1 MGEDGSA
8 VSARAGYG
16 RRVNRLASA
25 TSPYLL
31 QHADNPVDWWPW
43 CDEAFAE
50 AKRRDVP
57 VLISVGYA
65 ACHWCHVMAHESF
78 ENEAVGRLMN
88 DGFVSIKV
96 DREERPDVDA
106 VYMTATQAMTGQ
118 GGWPMTVFASPDGTP
133 FFCGTYFPRPN
144 FVRLLESVTTAWRD
158 QRDAVLQQGAAVVEA
173 IGGAQA
179 VGGPTAPLTAELLD
193 AAADQ
198 LAKEYDESNGG
209 FGGAPKFP
217 PHMNLLFLLRH
228 HQRTGSERDL
238 EIVRHTCEA
247 MARGG
252 IYDQLA
258 GGFARYSVDGHWTV
272 PHFEKMLYDNALL
285 LRVHT
290 HLWRLTGDPLARRV
304 ARDTARFLA
313 DELHRPGD
321 GFASALDA
329 DTEGVEGL
337 TYVWTPAQL
346 VDALGESDGRWA
358 ADLFAVTESGSFA
371 PHSASAPQDGIPD
384 GRSGVE
390 HGTSV
395 LRLARDVDDADPAVR
410 ARWQDVVR
418 RLLTVRDTRPQP
430 ARDDKVVA
438 AWNGLAVT
446 AIAEFVRLVETQGWA
461 GEDDDANLMEGVTIV
476 ADGAMRDAAELL
488 ATVHLV
494 DGRLR
499 RVSRNGVVGDPPG
512 VLEDYGCVAEAFCAM
527 HQVTGEGRWLE
538 LAGQLLDV
546 ALVRFAAPGG
556 GFYDTADD
564 AERLVTRP
572 ADPTDNATPSGRSAI
587 VAALVAYAALTGEV
601 RYREAAEAALS
612 TVAPIVG
619 RHARFTGYAAAVGEA
634 LLSGPYEIA
643 VVTGE
648 PVGDP
653 LVAAAYRHAPPG
665 AVIVVGAPDQPGVP
679 LLADR
684 PKLDDRSTGYVCR
697 GFVCQRPVTT
707 VDELVAQLTGVGGGP
722 PA

>member
-1 MGEDGSA
+1 M
-8 VSARAGYG
+8 
-16 RRVNRLASA
+16 NRLADA

-31 QHADNPVDWWPW
+31 QHAENPVDWWPW
-43 CDEAFAE
+43 CEEAFAE
-50 AKRRDVP
+50 ARRRDVP
-57 VLISVGYA
+57 VIISVGYA

-78 ENEAVGRLMN
+78 ENESVAALMN
-88 DGFVSIKV
+88 GDFVSIKV

-118 GGWPMTVFASPDGTP
+118 GGWPMTVFATPDGTP
-133 FFCGTYFPRPN
+133 FFCGTYFPRDN
-144 FVRLLESVTTAWRD
+144 FRQLLQSVATAWRE
-158 QRDAVLQQGAAVVEA
+158 QREAVLRQGAAVVEA

-179 VGGPTAPLTAELLD
+179 VGGPTAPLEGTLLD
-193 AAADQ
+193 AAAAQ
-198 LAKEYDESNGG
+198 LAQEYDETNGG

-228 HQRTGSERDL
+228 HQRTGSARSL

-285 LRVHT
+285 LRT
-290 HLWRLTGDPLARRV
+290 YTQLWRLTGDPLARRV

-313 DELHRPGD
+313 DELHRAGE

-329 DTEGVEGL
+329 DTAGVEGL
-337 TYVWTPAQL
+337 TYVWTPQQL
-346 VDALGESDGRWA
+346 VEVLGEEDGRWA
-358 ADLFAVTESGSFA
+358 ADLFAVTAEGTF
-371 PHSASAPQDGIPD
+371 
-384 GRSGVE
+384 E
-390 HGTSV
+390 HGSSV

-410 ARWQDVVR
+410 QRWQQVVG
-418 RLLTVRDTRPQP
+418 RLLVARDTRPQP

-438 AWNGLAVT
+438 AWNGLAIT
-446 AIAEFVRLVETQGWA
+446 AIADFQQVA
-461 GEDDDANLMEGVTIV
+461 AAYANPDDEDANLMDGVLIV
-476 ADGAMRDAAELL
+476 TDGAMRDTAEHL
-488 ATVHLV
+488 AKVHLV

-499 RVSRNGVVGDPPG
+499 RVSRAGVVGAPAG

-527 HQVTGEGRWLE
+527 HQLTGEGRWLE
-538 LAGQLLDV
+538 LAGRLLDV
-546 ALVRFAAPGG
+546 ALERFAAPDG

-572 ADPTDNATPSGRSAI
+572 ADPTDNATPAGRSAI
-587 VAALVAYAALTGEV
+587 VAALVAYTALTGET
-601 RYREAAEAALS
+601 RYREAAEAALA

-619 RHARFTGYAAAVGEA
+619 RHARFTGYSAAVGEA

-643 VVTGE
+643 VVTDQ

-653 LVAAAYRHAPPG
+653 LIAAAHRHAPPG
-665 AVIVVGAPDQPGVP
+665 AVIVAGRPDQPGVP

-684 PKLDDRSTGYVCR
+684 PMVDGRSTAYACR
-697 GFVCQRPVTT
+697 GFVCERPVTE
-707 VDELVAQLTGVGGGP
+707 VADLVGQLAGR
-722 PA
+722 

>member
-1 MGEDGSA
+1 M
-8 VSARAGYG
+8 
-16 RRVNRLASA
+16 NRLVNA

-78 ENEAVGRLMN
+78 ENEHVGALMN
-88 DGFVSIKV
+88 DDFVSIKV

-118 GGWPMTVFASPDGTP
+118 GGWPMTVFATPDGTP
-133 FFCGTYFPRPN
+133 FFCGTYFPRAN
-144 FVRLLESVTTAWRD
+144 FIRLLQSVATAWRD
-158 QRDAVLQQGAAVVEA
+158 QRAEVLRQGAAVVEA

-179 VGGPTAPLTAELLD
+179 VGGPTAPLDAPLLD
-193 AAADQ
+193 AAAAN
-198 LAKEYDESNGG
+198 LAGEYDGTNGG

-228 HQRTGSERDL
+228 HQRTGDPRSL
-238 EIVRHTCEA
+238 EIVRHTAEA

-258 GGFARYSVDGHWTV
+258 GGFARYSVDAHWTV

-285 LRVHT
+285 LRVYT
-290 HLWRLTGDPLARRV
+290 QLWRLTGDPLARRI

-313 DELHRPGD
+313 DELHRPGE
-321 GFASALDA
+321 GFTSALDA

-337 TYVWTPAQL
+337 TYAWTPAQL
-346 VDALGESDGRWA
+346 VEVLGEEDGRWA
-358 ADLFAVTESGSFA
+358 ADLFAVTEEGTF
-371 PHSASAPQDGIPD
+371 
-384 GRSGVE
+384 E
-390 HGTSV
+390 HGMSV
-395 LRLARDVDDADPAVR
+395 LRLARDVDDAAPEIR
-410 ARWQDVVR
+410 ARWQQVVG
-418 RLLTVRDTRPQP
+418 RLLAARDTRPQP

-438 AWNGLAVT
+438 AWNGLAIT
-446 AIAEFVRLVETQGWA
+446 AMAEFQQVAALYASPQDE
-461 GEDDDANLMEGVTIV
+461 DANLMDGVTIV
-476 ADGAMRDAAELL
+476 ADGAMRNAAEHL
-488 ATVHLV
+488 ASVHLV

-499 RVSRNGVVGDPPG
+499 RVSRDGKVGEPAG

-527 HQVTGEGRWLE
+527 HQLTGEGRWLT
-538 LAGQLLDV
+538 LAGGLLDT
-546 ALVRFAAPGG
+546 ALEHFAAPGG
-556 GFYDTADD
+556 AYYDTADD
-564 AERLVTRP
+564 AEQLVARP
-572 ADPTDNATPSGRSAI
+572 ADPTDNATPSGRSAL
-587 VAALVAYAALTGEV
+587 VAGLVAYAALTGET
-601 RYREAAEAALS
+601 RYREAAEAALA

-619 RHARFTGYAAAVGEA
+619 RHARFTGYAATVGEA

-643 VVTGE
+643 VVTGD
-648 PVGDP
+648 PAGDP
-653 LVAAAYRHAPPG
+653 LVAAAHRHAPPG
-665 AVIVVGAPDQPGVP
+665 AVVVAGAPDQPGVP

-684 PKLDDRSTGYVCR
+684 PFVDGRSAAYVCR
-697 GFVCQRPVTT
+697 GFVCQRPVTS
-707 VDELVAQLTGVGGGP
+707 VEELVAQLG
-722 PA
+722 

>member
-1 MGEDGSA
+1 M
-8 VSARAGYG
+8 
-16 RRVNRLASA
+16 NRLAEA

-78 ENEAVGRLMN
+78 ENEAVARLMN
-88 DGFVSIKV
+88 DDFVCVKV

-118 GGWPMTVFASPDGTP
+118 GGWPMTVFAAPDGTP
-133 FFCGTYFPRPN
+133 FFCGTYFPRAN
-144 FVRLLESVTTAWRD
+144 FIRLLGSVAAAWRD
-158 QRDAVLQQGAAVVEA
+158 QREAVLRQGAAVVEA

-179 VGGPTAPLTAELLD
+179 VGGVTAPLTADLLD
-193 AAADQ
+193 AAASQ
-198 LAKEYDESNGG
+198 LAREYDETNGG

-228 HQRTGSERDL
+228 HQRTGSARSL

-252 IYDQLA
+252 LNDQLA

-285 LRVHT
+285 LRVYT
-290 HLWRLTGDPLARRV
+290 QLWRLTGDRLARRV

-313 DELHRPGD
+313 DELHRAGE

-337 TYVWTPAQL
+337 TYVWTPDQL
-346 VDALGESDGRWA
+346 AEVLGQDDGRFA
-358 ADLFAVTESGSFA
+358 ADLFEVTAEGTF
-371 PHSASAPQDGIPD
+371 
-384 GRSGVE
+384 E
-390 HGTSV
+390 HGSSV

-410 ARWQDVVR
+410 SRWQDVVG
-418 RLLTVRDTRPQP
+418 RLLAARDTRPQP

-438 AWNGLAVT
+438 AWNGLAIT
-446 AIAEFVRLVETQGWA
+446 AIAEFQQVAALLVSP
-461 GEDDDANLMEGVTIV
+461 DDEDANLMDGVLIV
-476 ADGAMRDAAELL
+476 SDGAMRDAAEHL
-488 ATVHLV
+488 AAVHLV

-499 RVSRNGVVGDPPG
+499 RVSRDKAVGEPAG

-527 HQVTGEGRWLE
+527 HQLTGEGRWLS
-538 LAGQLLDV
+538 LAGELLDV
-546 ALVRFAAPGG
+546 ALARFAGPDGA
-556 GFYDTADD
+556 FYDTADD

-587 VAALVAYAALTGEV
+587 VAALVAYAALTGET
-601 RYREAAEAALS
+601 RYREAAEQTLS
-612 TVAPIVG
+612 TVAPIVD
-619 RHARFTGYAAAVGEA
+619 RHARFTGYAATVGEA

-643 VVTGE
+643 VATGD
-648 PVGDP
+648 PAGDP
-653 LVAAAYRHAPPG
+653 LVAAARRHAPPG
-665 AVIVVGAPDQPGVP
+665 AVVVAGAPDQPGVP
-679 LLADR
+679 LLAGR
-684 PKLDDRSTGYVCR
+684 PFVDGRPAAYVCQ

-707 VDELVAQLTGVGGGP
+707 VEELVAQLG
-722 PA
+722 

>member
-1 MGEDGSA
+1 M
-8 VSARAGYG
+8 
-16 RRVNRLASA
+16 NRLAEA

-31 QHADNPVDWWPW
+31 QHKDNPVDWWPW

-78 ENEAVGRLMN
+78 ENEAVARLMN
-88 DGFVSIKV
+88 DDFVCVKV

-118 GGWPMTVFASPDGTP
+118 GGWPMTVFAAPDGTP
-133 FFCGTYFPRPN
+133 FFCGTYFPRAN
-144 FVRLLESVTTAWRD
+144 FIRLLGSVAAAWRD
-158 QRDAVLQQGAAVVEA
+158 QREAVLRQGAAVVEA

-179 VGGPTAPLTAELLD
+179 VGGVTAPLTADLLD
-193 AAADQ
+193 AAASQ
-198 LAKEYDESNGG
+198 LAREYDETNGG

-228 HQRTGSERDL
+228 HQRTGSARSL

-252 IYDQLA
+252 LNDQLA

-285 LRVHT
+285 LRVYT
-290 HLWRLTGDPLARRV
+290 QLWRLTGDRLARRV
-304 ARDTARFLA
+304 ARDTARFLS
-313 DELHRPGD
+313 DELHRAGE

-337 TYVWTPAQL
+337 TYVWTPDQL
-346 VDALGESDGRWA
+346 IEVLGEDDGRFA
-358 ADLFAVTESGSFA
+358 ADLFEVTAEGTF
-371 PHSASAPQDGIPD
+371 
-384 GRSGVE
+384 E
-390 HGTSV
+390 HGSSV

-410 ARWQDVVR
+410 ARWRDVVG
-418 RLLTVRDTRPQP
+418 RLLAARDTRPQP

-438 AWNGLAVT
+438 AWNGLAIT
-446 AIAEFVRLVETQGWA
+446 AIAEFQQVAALLVSP
-461 GEDDDANLMEGVTIV
+461 DDEDANLMDGVLIV
-476 ADGAMRDAAELL
+476 SDGAMRDAAEHL
-488 ATVHLV
+488 AAAHLV

-499 RVSRNGVVGDPPG
+499 RVSRDKAVGAPAG

-527 HQVTGEGRWLE
+527 HQLTGEGRWLT
-538 LAGQLLDV
+538 LAGELLDV
-546 ALVRFAAPGG
+546 ALARFAGPDGA
-556 GFYDTADD
+556 FYDTADD

-587 VAALVAYAALTGEV
+587 VAALVAYAALTGET
-601 RYREAAEAALS
+601 RYREAAEQTLT
-612 TVAPIVG
+612 TVAPIVD
-619 RHARFTGYAAAVGEA
+619 RHARFTGYAATVGEA

-643 VVTGE
+643 VATGDPE
-648 PVGDP
+648 GDP
-653 LVAAAYRHAPPG
+653 LVAAARRHAPPG
-665 AVIVVGAPDQPGVP
+665 AVVVAGAPDQPGVP
-679 LLADR
+679 LLAGR
-684 PKLDDRSTGYVCR
+684 PFVDGRPAAYVCR

-707 VDELVAQLTGVGGGP
+707 VEELVAQLG
-722 PA
+722 

>member
-1 MGEDGSA
+1 M
-8 VSARAGYG
+8 
-16 RRVNRLASA
+16 NRLAKA

-78 ENEAVGRLMN
+78 ENEAVARLMN
-88 DGFVSIKV
+88 DDFVCVKV

-118 GGWPMTVFASPDGTP
+118 GGWPMTVFATPDGTP
-133 FFCGTYFPRPN
+133 FFCGTYFPRAN
-144 FVRLLESVTTAWRD
+144 FVRLLGSVATAWRD
-158 QRDAVLQQGAAVVEA
+158 QREAVLRQGAAVVEA

-179 VGGPTAPLTAELLD
+179 VGGVTAPLTAELLD
-193 AAADQ
+193 AAAGQ
-198 LAKEYDESNGG
+198 LAREYDETNGG

-228 HQRTGSERDL
+228 HQRTGSARSL

-252 IYDQLA
+252 LNDQLA

-285 LRVHT
+285 LRVYT
-290 HLWRLTGDPLARRV
+290 QLWRLTGDRLARRV

-313 DELHRPGD
+313 DELHRAGE

-337 TYVWTPAQL
+337 TYVWTPDQL
-346 VDALGESDGRWA
+346 TEVLGEDDGRFA
-358 ADLFAVTESGSFA
+358 ADLFGVTA
-371 PHSASAPQDGIPD
+371 DGTF
-384 GRSGVE
+384 E

-395 LRLARDVDDADPAVR
+395 LRLARDVDDADPEVR
-410 ARWQDVVR
+410 ARWQDVVG
-418 RLLTVRDTRPQP
+418 RLLAARDTRPQP

-438 AWNGLAVT
+438 AWNGLAIT
-446 AIAEFVRLVETQGWA
+446 AIAEFQQVAALLVSP
-461 GEDDDANLMEGVTIV
+461 DDEDANLMDGVLIV
-476 ADGAMRDAAELL
+476 SDGAMRDAAEHL
-488 ATVHLV
+488 AAAHLV

-499 RVSRNGVVGDPPG
+499 RVSRDKIVGEPAG

-527 HQVTGEGRWLE
+527 HQLTGEGRWLS
-538 LAGQLLDV
+538 LAGELLDV
-546 ALVRFAAPGG
+546 ALARFAGPDGA
-556 GFYDTADD
+556 FYDTADD

-587 VAALVAYAALTGEV
+587 VAALVAYAALTGET
-601 RYREAAEAALS
+601 RYREAAEKTLS
-612 TVAPIVG
+612 TVAPIVD
-619 RHARFTGYAAAVGEA
+619 RHARFTGYAATVGEA

-643 VVTGE
+643 VATGDPE
-648 PVGDP
+648 GDP
-653 LVAAAYRHAPPG
+653 LVAAARRHAPPG
-665 AVIVVGAPDQPGVP
+665 AVVVAGAPDQPGVP
-679 LLADR
+679 LLAGR
-684 PKLDDRSTGYVCR
+684 PFVDGRPAAYVCR
-697 GFVCQRPVTT
+697 GFVCQRPVTG
-707 VDELVAQLTGVGGGP
+707 VDELIAQLG
-722 PA
+722 

>member
-1 MGEDGSA
+1 M
-8 VSARAGYG
+8 
-16 RRVNRLASA
+16 NRLAKA

-78 ENEAVGRLMN
+78 ENEAVARLMN
-88 DGFVSIKV
+88 DDFVCVKV

-118 GGWPMTVFASPDGTP
+118 GGWPMTVFATPDGTP
-133 FFCGTYFPRPN
+133 FFCGTYFPRAN
-144 FVRLLESVTTAWRD
+144 FVRLLGSVATAWRD
-158 QRDAVLQQGAAVVEA
+158 QREAVLRQGAAVVEA

-179 VGGPTAPLTAELLD
+179 VGGVTAPLTAELLD
-193 AAADQ
+193 AAAGQ
-198 LAKEYDESNGG
+198 LAREYDETNGG

-228 HQRTGSERDL
+228 HQRTGSARSL

-252 IYDQLA
+252 LNDQLA

-285 LRVHT
+285 LRVYT
-290 HLWRLTGDPLARRV
+290 QLWRLTGDRLARRV

-313 DELHRPGD
+313 DELHRAGE

-337 TYVWTPAQL
+337 TYVWTPDQL
-346 VDALGESDGRWA
+346 AEVLGEDDGRFA
-358 ADLFAVTESGSFA
+358 ADLFGVTA
-371 PHSASAPQDGIPD
+371 DGTF
-384 GRSGVE
+384 E

-395 LRLARDVDDADPAVR
+395 LRLARDVDDADPEVR
-410 ARWQDVVR
+410 ARWQDVVG
-418 RLLTVRDTRPQP
+418 RLLAARDTRPQP

-438 AWNGLAVT
+438 AWNGLAIT
-446 AIAEFVRLVETQGWA
+446 AIAEFQQVATLLVSP
-461 GEDDDANLMEGVTIV
+461 DDEDANLMDGVLIV
-476 ADGAMRDAAELL
+476 SDGAMRDAAEHL
-488 ATVHLV
+488 AAAHLV

-499 RVSRNGVVGDPPG
+499 RVSRDKIVGEPAG

-527 HQVTGEGRWLE
+527 HQLTGEGRWLG
-538 LAGQLLDV
+538 LAGELLDV
-546 ALVRFAAPGG
+546 ALARFAGPDGA
-556 GFYDTADD
+556 FYDTADD

-587 VAALVAYAALTGEV
+587 VAALVAYAALTGET
-601 RYREAAEAALS
+601 RYREAAEKTLS
-612 TVAPIVG
+612 TVAPIVD
-619 RHARFTGYAAAVGEA
+619 RHARFTGYAATVGEA

-643 VVTGE
+643 VATGDPE
-648 PVGDP
+648 GDP
-653 LVAAAYRHAPPG
+653 LVAAARRHAPPG
-665 AVIVVGAPDQPGVP
+665 AVVVAGAPDQPGVP
-679 LLADR
+679 LLAGR
-684 PKLDDRSTGYVCR
+684 PFVDGRPAAYVCR
-697 GFVCQRPVTT
+697 GFVCQRPVTG
-707 VDELVAQLTGVGGGP
+707 VDELIAQLG
-722 PA
+722 